1 MIDYFLFQTPGAKE
15 LREVSVLLL
24 VPHCLRQR
32 QRPGSNKVR
41 VHHRLQNHCQPH
53 HQRHL
58 DQGGAGQPSQVED
71 MGRVQGKLESRTQVG
86 KSKFIVVVVFFSIIH
101 IVTIVST
108 DISYVII
115 ILNDGR
121 FEAVEGEGL

>member
-1 MIDYFLFQTPGAKE
+1 
-15 LREVSVLLL
+15 
-24 VPHCLRQR
+24 
-32 QRPGSNKVR
+32 
-41 VHHRLQNHCQPH
+41 
-53 HQRHL
+53 
-58 DQGGAGQPSQVED
+58 